1 MISKFFIERP
11 VLSNVIAILMILIGG
26 VCLFRL
32 AVAQYPDVVPPTV
45 QVTTRY
51 PGASAKTVINT
62 VALPIEQQVNGVED
76 MLYMQSYSGA
86 DGTYSLTVTFKIG
99 TDLNFAQVLVQ
110 NRVSSAL
117 SQLPQSVQNQGV
129 TVQKKSTAILL
140 FVTLTSPNST
150 YDSLFLSNYATIN
163 IRDELS
169 RLPGVGNVTVF
180 GAGQYS
186 MRVWLDP
193 NKLQVR
199 GLMPADVISA
209 IQQQSQQVTAG
220 QVGAP
225 PTPAGQAFQYTLN
238 VNGRLDDASEF
249 ENVIVKTG
257 SNGDVTRVRDVG
269 WVELGAQTYSQIFS
283 LNNKPSVGIGVF
295 QSPGAN
301 ALEVQKAVEAKM
313 AALAKS
319 FPQDIKYDTPFDTTK
334 FVSESIKEVYKT
346 LIEAGLLVLIV
357 ILIFLQDWRAM
368 LVPATTVPVTIIGAF
383 AAMAA
388 LGFTV
393 NISTLF
399 AIVLAIGIVV
409 DDAIVVVEGAAH
421 NIEKGMS
428 GHDAAIAA
436 MDSLFAPIVG
446 ITLVLISVF
455 LPSAFLPG
463 LTGKM
468 YSQFALVIAA
478 TALLSAINAATL
490 KPTQCA
496 LWLRRPVP
504 PEQRNFFYRGFN
516 AVYDRVERGY
526 ARLIGGL
533 VAHSGVSV
541 MAALILIGIAGYGLS
556 RVPTGFIPIEDQG
569 YLLVAVQLP
578 DGASLDR
585 TQRVLNQVS
594 DIAGKTAGV
603 DQVISIAGI
612 SALDNSSSLANAGV
626 AYLILK
632 EWSARGQGQD
642 LRSLFVGLNE
652 KMSEIPEAR
661 ILVIPPP
668 PIQGIGNA
676 AGFAMQVQLRDGN
689 SDFGK
694 LQAIAGAIVAN
705 AQTQSALQRVSSPF
719 RSMVPQF
726 DVEVDRVK
734 TQTLHVTTDQIFST
748 LSSYM
753 GSTYVNQFNKFGRTF
768 QVYAQADAQFRLTP
782 RDIEKLMVRNSQGDM
797 IPLGTVATITPSIG
811 PSLISLYNLYPT
823 ATIIGLPATGYS
835 SGQSMAL
842 MEEIAAKTLPPGTG
856 FEWTA
861 MSYQEK
867 VVGGQIY
874 WAFGL
879 ALLLVYLVLA
889 GQYESWYAP
898 VSVILAVPLSLLGP
912 MAVLTA
918 LRIENNLYTQIGII
932 LLIALSAKNAILIVE
947 VALEL
952 HVRERKPLLQSAVEA
967 ARARF
972 RPILMTSFAF
982 ILGVVPLVL
991 ATGAGAS
998 ARKSIGI
1005 TVFSGMIASTCLAVL
1020 FVPTFF
1026 VVVQRFENWLGE
1038 RKAKKAGAA
1047 VSQAA
1052 PRARRLPLASQFK
1065 RRLKARQRRHAFRPD
1080 VPGIHVFPSFRA
1092 RKTWM
1097 GPGRDAGHEVR
1108 ITGYICAASFRSRL
1122 IEVSSDCS
1130 DSGLSAR
1137 GSGKFG
1143 GKFTGAASGPPST
1156 WTKRPCKTSSRRPMV
1171 QRTTQ

>member
-26 VCLFRL
+26 VSLFSL

-51 PGASAKTVINT
+51 PGASAKTVIDT

-140 FVTLTSPNST
+140 FVTLTSPNAT

-163 IRDELS
+163 LRDELS
-169 RLPGVGNVTVF
+169 RLSGVGNVTVF

-199 GLMPADVISA
+199 GLMPQDVIQA

-220 QVGAP
+220 QVGMP
-225 PTPAGQAFQYTLN
+225 PTPSGQAFQYTLN
-238 VNGRLDDASEF
+238 VNGRLDETSEF
-249 ENVIVKTG
+249 EDVIVKTG
-257 SNGDVTRVRDVG
+257 NNGDVTRVRDVG
-269 WVELGAQTYSQIFS
+269 SVELGAQTYSQIFS
-283 LNNKPSVGIGVF
+283 LNKHPATGIGVF

-301 ALEVQKAVEAKM
+301 ALEVEKAVRKKM
-313 AALAKS
+313 ATLAAA
-319 FPQDIKYDTPFDTTK
+319 FPQDVKFDIPFDTTK
-334 FVSESIKEVYKT
+334 FVSASIDEVYKT
-346 LIEAGLLVLIV
+346 LIEAGLLVLVV

-393 NISTLF
+393 NLSTLF

-421 NIEKGMS
+421 NIEQGMS
-428 GHDAAIAA
+428 GHDAAIKA
-436 MDSLFAPIVG
+436 MDVLFAPIVG

-455 LPSAFLPG
+455 LPAAFLPG
-463 LTGKM
+463 LTGRM
-468 YSQFALVIAA
+468 YAQFALVIAA
-478 TALLSAINAATL
+478 TALLSAVNAATL

-504 PEQRNFFYRGFN
+504 PEQRNWFYRGFN
-516 AVYDRVERGY
+516 AVYDRLERGY
-526 ARLIGGL
+526 AGLIGRM
-533 VAHSGVSV
+533 VAHSGLSV
-541 MAALILIGIAGYGLS
+541 MSALIVIGIAGYGLS

-569 YLLVAVQLP
+569 YLLAAVQLP
-578 DGASLDR
+578 DGAALDR
-585 TQRVLNQVS
+585 TQRVLDSVS
-594 DIAGKTAGV
+594 EMAGKTPGV
-603 DQVISIAGI
+603 EEVISIAGI
-612 SALDNSSSLANAGV
+612 SALDSSSSLANAGV

-632 EWSARGQGQD
+632 DWSVRGPGED
-642 LRSLFVGLNE
+642 LRSLVVGLNQ
-652 KMSEIPEAR
+652 KLAAIPEAR

-676 AGFAMQVQLRDGN
+676 AGFAMQIELRDGN

-694 LQAIAGAIVAN
+694 LQAITAAMVAS
-705 AQTQSALQRVSSPF
+705 AQTQSALQRVSSSF

-726 DVEVDRVK
+726 DVEIDRIK
-734 TQTLHVTTDQIFST
+734 TQTLHVTTDQVFST
-748 LSSYM
+748 LASYL

-768 QVYAQADAQFRLTP
+768 QVYAQASSQFRLTP

-797 IPLGTVATITPSIG
+797 IPLGTVAKITPAVG
-811 PSLISLYNLYPT
+811 PSLISLYNLYPS
-823 ATIIGLPATGYS
+823 ATIIGLPAQGFS

-856 FEWTA
+856 YEWTA

-874 WAFGL
+874 FVFGL
-879 ALLLVYLVLA
+879 AMLLVYLVLA

-898 VSVILAVPLSLLGP
+898 IAVILAVPLSLLGP
-912 MAVLTA
+912 MAVLTG
-918 LRIENNLYTQIGII
+918 LRIENNLYTQIGLI

-952 HVRERKPLLQSAVEA
+952 HVRDRKPLLESAVAA

-1026 VVVQRFENWLGE
+1026 VVVQRLENWLAE
-1038 RKAKKAGAA
+1038 RGRKTPSAQTI
-1047 VSQAA
+1047 SQA
-1052 PRARRLPLASQFK
+1052 
-1065 RRLKARQRRHAFRPD
+1065 
-1080 VPGIHVFPSFRA
+1080 
-1092 RKTWM
+1092 
-1097 GPGRDAGHEVR
+1097 GP
-1108 ITGYICAASFRSRL
+1108 
-1122 IEVSSDCS
+1122 
-1130 DSGLSAR
+1130 
-1137 GSGKFG
+1137 
-1143 GKFTGAASGPPST
+1143 
-1156 WTKRPCKTSSRRPMV
+1156 
-1171 QRTTQ
+1171 